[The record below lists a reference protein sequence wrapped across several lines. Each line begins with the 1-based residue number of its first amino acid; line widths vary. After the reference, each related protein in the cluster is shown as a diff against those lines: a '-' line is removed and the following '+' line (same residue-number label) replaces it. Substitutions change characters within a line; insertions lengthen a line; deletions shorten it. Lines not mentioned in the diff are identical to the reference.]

1 MEKYAL
7 VSKATYDND
16 LNLDGYI
23 VDTDLSNRRTLVA
36 VNENDKHVIVGYR
49 GTNIKNHGDNLYN
62 TLIGIGA
69 EKQTKEYKR
78 NKRATQRTINK
89 YEGYNIETTG
99 HSRGA
104 LDAYNI
110 GQDLKLH
117 SHVFNPPS
125 RIETSLITAIGNFLV
140 NRKNDNSNIYFVKGD
155 PVGWLGRGLA
165 GRKHY
170 VKQKHRD
177 PHTIHNFL

>member
-140 NRKNDNSNIYFVKGD
+140 NRNDNSNIYFVKGD